1 MRSLWVLLCCFCLLS
16 QASERRRRI
25 KKKVI
30 KTTEEAGPEL
40 EMEDNSKTNT
50 DMKPKEPRG

>member
-1 MRSLWVLLCCFCLLS
+1 MWVLVCCFCLLS
-16 QASERRRRI
+16 EASERRRRI

-30 KTTEEAGPEL
+30 KSTEEAGPEL
-40 EMEDNSKTNT
+40 ETSDSSKSNA